1 MALPFQNAA
10 FTGTNLKFP
19 SAVNPI
25 VGRGSLITFTYL
37 FRKPGHDPQPLLLVT
52 DVWANYCRGIQ
63 LHYLTFPVIRK
74 LMFPAPGQSICE
86 SAACTYQYIKGNDY
100 IVSAFRQYK
109 RNGME
114 NIKKLDCEFIVNALA
129 ITRSFDP
136 TEIEAIRKS
145 VREQINRI
153 VNPPATST
161 EEAPF

>member
-1 MALPFQNAA
+1 MALPFQNAVLP
-10 FTGTNLKFP
+10 GINLRFP
-19 SAVNPI
+19 GAINPV
-25 VGRGSLITFTYL
+25 VGRGSLITFNYL

-52 DVWANYCRGIQ
+52 DVWPNYCRGIQ

-86 SAACTYQYIKGNDY
+86 SASCTYQYIKGNSY

-136 TEIEAIRKS
+136 SEIELIRKS
-145 VREQINRI
+145 VREQINRMT
-153 VNPPATST
+153 NPQATST